1 MSLLDIL
8 FNAAGGGVVGSLLHL
23 GSSWFETYRKKKE
36 AEVQIMLLNA
46 QMAAAEKEA
55 AWKAFAESQKA
66 GQGLTALP
74 EGTSTWMTNVYVGVD
89 ALRAFTRPALTWI
102 GVLLVAGI
110 YFNAPVDQQAT
121 MQDEIQFGCWTM
133 IFWFFGARYSK
144 PSK

>member
-1 MSLLDIL
+1 MSILDIL

-23 GSSWFETYRKKKE
+23 GSSWFETYRKRKE

-66 GQGLTALP
+66 GQGLTSIPA
-74 EGTSTWMTNVYVGVD
+74 GTSTWMTNIYVGVD

-102 GVLLVAGI
+102 GVFLVAGV
-110 YFNAPVDQQAT
+110 YFAAKPDQQAA

>member
-1 MSLLDIL
+1 
-8 FNAAGGGVVGSLLHL
+8 
-23 GSSWFETYRKKKE
+23 
-36 AEVQIMLLNA
+36 
-46 QMAAAEKEA
+46 
-55 AWKAFAESQKA
+55 
-66 GQGLTALP
+66 
-74 EGTSTWMTNVYVGVD
+74 VD
-89 ALRAFTRPALTWI
+89 ALRAFTRPALTWT